1 MSRKICMLAAIVLIV
16 VTVVPNALGCPVC
29 FGDSDEQILKGV
41 EMSVLFMIGL
51 TYLLLL
57 GSAVLIFFVYRRH
70 LRRRSAA
77 QDETP
82 VGTVAQDH
90 GPALEGA

>member
-1 MSRKICMLAAIVLIV
+1 MSRKAWFLVAALVAIVAG
-16 VTVVPNALGCPVC
+16 VTDAFGCPVC
-29 FGDSDEQILKGV
+29 YGESDEQILKGV

-57 GSAVLIFFVYRRH
+57 SSAVVTFFAYRRR

-77 QDETP
+77 RDEISSGP
-82 VGTVAQDH
+82 VAHDH
-90 GPALEGA
+90 EPALEGA